1 MLLLISKASVLAFG
15 QMLNQLVKMLK
26 KNEQT
31 VIIKR
36 YGLDG
41 KDSLSLSKVGS
52 VMGYSKERIRQLEK
66 RALIE
71 LRKKLIS
78 SNVYAGLAA

>member
-1 MLLLISKASVLAFG
+1 MKKIIMIMLILLTRSSMVMADD
-15 QMLNQLVKMLK
+15 
-26 KNEQT
+26 EQT

-41 KDSLSLSKVGS
+41 KDPLSLSEVGS